1 MTETTDHMPLD
12 ELAESLNGFEELA
25 VQKAFGFSL
34 DQLEGQGTIA
44 VRAFAFVEF
53 KRDGQKDPAAYK
65 AAMEMTLRELTDRYP
80 ELAEDDAANPM
91 AGIKD
96 DGPKD

>member
-1 MTETTDHMPLD
+1 MTETTDRMPLD

-25 VQKAFGFSL
+25 IQKAFGLTL
-34 DQLEGQGTIA
+34 DHLEEQGTIA
-44 VRAFAFVEF
+44 VRAFAFIEF
-53 KRDGQKDPAAYK
+53 KREGQKDAAAHK

-96 DGPKD
+96 DGPKA